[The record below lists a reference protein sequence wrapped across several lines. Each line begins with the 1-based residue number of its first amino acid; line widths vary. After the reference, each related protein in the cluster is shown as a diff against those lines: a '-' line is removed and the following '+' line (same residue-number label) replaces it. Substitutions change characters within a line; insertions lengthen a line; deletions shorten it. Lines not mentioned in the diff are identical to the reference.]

1 MRACSHIIL
10 VAAHN
15 RREFPPSTL
24 PISPLNSIPSLVK
37 RKRKR
42 KGGSQVP
49 INSVSPNYEVIHGE
63 SLFRRNIWWEGS
75 GGTTFLCVFPPGIY
89 KWSFGGNLNVVA
101 VLCASSVPGSLSWF
115 CPSSPDVV
123 CSLVAVHLTP
133 RYSFPSCPQKFDTFI
148 LSTPKMALAKQ
159 LFWFPLIHI
168 SFSCT
173 FLIKM
178 VKRLIHLIYDLAV
191 LLLHLLATI
200 WFLTTLDI
208 GQFYLWPTC
217 TAKSSPEFIFFSR
230 YLLSRSSSPTIVL
243 KFSSCVLRSFFLDME
258 MSLRITPRAIL
269 TKFLKN
275 VGPHFYF
282 IEPLNLFL
290 PF

>member
-1 MRACSHIIL
+1 MGACDHIIL

-15 RREFPPSTL
+15 RREFSLSAP

-37 RKRKR
+37 IKG

-49 INSVSPNYEVIHGE
+49 ISSVSPNYEVIHGE
-63 SLFRRNIWWEGS
+63 SLLRRN
-75 GGTTFLCVFPPGIY
+75 GGTTFLCVFPSGIY
-89 KWSFGGNLNVVA
+89 KWSCGGNLNVV
-101 VLCASSVPGSLSWF
+101 VLLCASSVSGSLSWF

-123 CSLVAVHLTP
+123 CSLVTVHLTP
-133 RYSFPSCPQKFDTFI
+133 RYSFPSCPQEFDTFI
-148 LSTPKMALAKQ
+148 LSTPKKALAKQ

-178 VKRLIHLIYDLAV
+178 VKRLIHLIYDIAV
-191 LLLHLLATI
+191 LLLRLLATI

-208 GQFYLWPTC
+208 GQFYLWLAC

-230 YLLSRSSSPTIVL
+230 YLLSRSSSTTIVL

-258 MSLRITPRAIL
+258 MSLRITPRASL
-269 TKFLKN
+269 TKFL
-275 VGPHFYF
+275 
-282 IEPLNLFL
+282 
-290 PF
+290 